1 MKNNKEIIR
10 RNKKKL
16 HGRNVRREVG
26 YIENAN
32 FRGKKIYYMSQI
44 LACLLPWQ
52 EDPCALI

>member
-32 FRGKKIYYMSQI
+32 FRGKKSIICPKFGLVFYLGKKI
-44 LACLLPWQ
+44 LAH
-52 EDPCALI
+52 